1 MNRLTKDDVNEIGML
16 ELSHNQVF
24 VRNHEAWYRDYDMEM
39 TARDL
44 ARAMFARNGIE
55 CPADEGEFDEYM
67 LELLQDGYETID
79 GMIAHYYNAL
89 WSMAEV
95 RERLKAYEDTKLKP
109 VEITQLNDAFKNSQ
123 KKLEKAFDDLLAYKD
138 LEEQGLLIKLPCK
151 VGDTV
156 YYVNLSN
163 KVINYTVSGFK
174 VDCFGNLQ
182 INVARHLESGYFLDM
197 QLGKTV
203 FLTREE
209 AEKALEEDQ

>member
-1 MNRLTKDDVNEIGML
+1 MNRLTKRGSDGIFLNKYN
-16 ELSHNQVF
+16 LSVCSGEDFYNLQSILD
-24 VRNHEAWYRDYDMEM
+24 R
-39 TARDL
+39 L
-44 ARAMFARNGIE
+44 A
-55 CPADEGEFDEYM
+55 
-67 LELLQDGYETID
+67 T
-79 GMIAHYYNAL
+79 
-89 WSMAEV
+89 
-95 RERLKAYEDTKLKP
+95 YEDTGLEPEEIEDLKDCI
-109 VEITQLNDAFKNSQ
+109 EGEEGTQGTVK
-123 KKLEKAFDDLLAYKD
+123 DLLELVQYRK

-163 KVINYTVSGFK
+163 KVINYMVSGFK

-209 AEKALEEDQ
+209 AEKALNKEGNY

>member
-1 MNRLTKDDVNEIGML
+1 MNRLTKT
-16 ELSHNQVF
+16 
-24 VRNHEAWYRDYDMEM
+24 YRDKTYKIFGVADDLPCGENSYD
-39 TARDL
+39 
-44 ARAMFARNGIE
+44 
-55 CPADEGEFDEYM
+55 
-67 LELLQDGYETID
+67 
-79 GMIAHYYNAL
+79 
-89 WSMAEV
+89 
-95 RERLKAYEDTKLKP
+95 
-109 VEITQLNDAFKNSQ
+109 FKNLLIQ
-123 KKLEKAFDDLLAYKD
+123 KLGEYED

-163 KVINYTVSGFK
+163 KVINYMVSGFK

-209 AEKALEEDQ
+209 AEKALNKEGNY